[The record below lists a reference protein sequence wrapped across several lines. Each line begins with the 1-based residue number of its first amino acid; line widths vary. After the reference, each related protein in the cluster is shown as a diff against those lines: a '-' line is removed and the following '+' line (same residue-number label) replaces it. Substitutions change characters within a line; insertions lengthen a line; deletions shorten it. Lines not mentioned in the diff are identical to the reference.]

1 MKGRILVLTVVTVA
15 AIGGLILTR
24 GGGTAAE
31 SGAETVSLSEP
42 ATQGV
47 ETPPTTAVTDP
58 AIQAIVE
65 AELAEPRAEQT
76 EAGARVAA
84 VRLLEVTE
92 SIVQLS
98 PADAAA
104 AQRSLST
111 QLSGGRLAAEVEE
124 QMIDLV
130 ASAPGGITLWVTPLS
145 ARSAASDDGFDV
157 SIWYAE
163 VLAIDSTTVVDNWR
177 TVTYSL
183 AWEDGGWK
191 VDDMVSLSGPVPT
204 RSASLVP
211 TSASAVGA
219 LLSGYSDDGL
229 TP

>member
-1 MKGRILVLTVVTVA
+1 MRGRILVLSVVTVA
-15 AIGGLILTR
+15 AVAGLILTR
-24 GGGTAAE
+24 EGGNAAE
-31 SGAETVSLSEP
+31 SGSKTVSPSEP

-47 ETPPTTAVTDP
+47 EAPPTTVSDP
-58 AIQAIVE
+58 TIQVVVE
-65 AELAEPRAEQT
+65 VEPPEPSAEQT

-84 VRLLEVTE
+84 VRLLEATE
-92 SIVQLS
+92 SIVLLS

-111 QLSGGRLAAEVEE
+111 QRSGDRLAAEVEE

-145 ARSAASDDGFDV
+145 ARSVASDEGFEV

-204 RSASLVP
+204 RSASLLP
-211 TSASAVGA
+211 TRASAVDA
-219 LLSGYSDDGL
+219 MLTGYSDDGL